1 MGIIKYDKLDNNTKI
16 ESNTFYLYDIFQLIN
31 TKLDL
36 NHGSLYIECPDDNNI
51 CLICNN
57 QKLERLQEHIN
68 TDTIINGLT
77 VDLNNYITIVKN
89 RKPIRESKIT
99 YGNIEN
105 ICNNIFNIIIIYS
118 LDDNSEI
125 KLDLSND
132 IVFNYDIRNLY
143 LTEAVSFEFDDNIL
157 KINVDSLW

>member
-105 ICNNIFNIIIIYS
+105 ICNNIFNIFKIIIP
-118 LDDNSEI
+118 
-125 KLDLSND
+125 
-132 IVFNYDIRNLY
+132 
-143 LTEAVSFEFDDNIL
+143 TTP
-157 KINVDSLW
+157 